1 MIVERVWVG
10 NRLRNFN
17 YVIACAETGWRRY
30 SAWRTTR
37 ARSRTRF

>member
-17 YVIACAETGWRRY
+17 YVVACAETGE
-30 SAWRTTR
+30 ALATT
-37 ARSRTRF
+37 